1 MRVEFIRLKS
11 YENTSS
17 TKEVKVIGIEGVS
30 SLEGKNILVVEDI
43 VDTGRS
49 MQVRGNTMICSSE
62 DWWFHAMVL
71 SPD

>member
-49 MQVRGNTMICSSE
+49 MQVRGEYDDLFIRRLVVSRNGFVT
-62 DWWFHAMVL
+62 
-71 SPD
+71 